1 MWERLS
7 AAARDSFSAS
17 PPRDAPDAPPTQ
29 PAPKVTAEA
38 IVCLFGVHFHNRRG
52 NEVSWSCASSSAP
65 PAVRRAGFLDGVEFK
80 AMPSGVDKLEE
91 DFVLFRQRDLYG
103 LAVFSARRAASDAR
117 GAIYHSVGALATEH
131 GALAAV
137 ANGLR
142 DAAEALNAAPEGDR
156 PAVYA
161 ALEAR
166 YRSGDLALDAAP
178 RDDED
183 DLSVLR
189 GSLGN
194 LAFFY
199 GASVFT
205 LWKAVLLRRR
215 ILFYSPVP
223 VGIVCERAHA
233 VSGLL
238 AHSLDPSVAPL
249 LAAPEDELLFVNVAD
264 LDDLAAR
271 RTYVACTSEKVL
283 ADKTRAYDVFVDN
296 RRVVV
301 AGDGGARGA
310 PVTPPED
317 HIPGEDRDADDDLVF
332 PFLNSVVFGERTR
345 RRHRAFGAR
354 RGSVTAPRVVA
365 DDDSALALTEG
376 DRLRWRA
383 MRRRMQTRGA
393 AVGGATEDLD
403 AVVADAFGAA
413 NDRVLEGLLVAARTG
428 VDVTTLSSFESFGLH
443 RSDRAFLRALADELR
458 VDHPGFKDSAT
469 WTSDATRTPS
479 RPPRPPRDSWTATP
493 KRQAPPL
500 P

>member
-80 AMPSGVDKLEE
+80 AMPSGVDKLDE

-199 GASVFT
+199 G
-205 LWKAVLLRRR
+205 R
-215 ILFYSPVP
+215 P
-223 VGIVCERAHA
+223 
-233 VSGLL
+233 
-238 AHSLDPSVAPL
+238 
-249 LAAPEDELLFVNVAD
+249 
-264 LDDLAAR
+264 
-271 RTYVACTSEKVL
+271 
-283 ADKTRAYDVFVDN
+283 
-296 RRVVV
+296 
-301 AGDGGARGA
+301 
-310 PVTPPED
+310 
-317 HIPGEDRDADDDLVF
+317 
-332 PFLNSVVFGERTR
+332 
-345 RRHRAFGAR
+345 
-354 RGSVTAPRVVA
+354 
-365 DDDSALALTEG
+365 ALALTEG

-383 MRRRMQTRGA
+383 MRRRMQTRARRSA
-393 AVGGATEDLD
+393 ATADLD
-403 AVVADAFGAA
+403 AVVAGAFSAA

-428 VDVTTLSSFESFGLH
+428 VDVTTLSSFEGFGLH

>member
-65 PAVRRAGFLDGVEFK
+65 PAVRRAGFLDGRRR
-80 AMPSGVDKLEE
+80 AGD
-91 DFVLFRQRDLYG
+91 G
-103 LAVFSARRAASDAR
+103 ARR
-117 GAIYHSVGALATEH
+117 VGGRRERA
-131 GALAAV
+131 
-137 ANGLR
+137 R

-238 AHSLDPSVAPL
+238 AHSLDPSVASL

-301 AGDGGARGA
+301 AGDGDARGA
-310 PVTPPED
+310 PRTPPED
-317 HIPGEDRDADDDLVF
+317 HIPGEDRDEDDDLVF

-393 AVGGATEDLD
+393 AVGGATADLD
-403 AVVADAFGAA
+403 AVVAALSAA

-428 VDVTTLSSFESFGLH
+428 VDVTTLSSFSFGLH
-443 RSDRAFLRALADELR
+443 RSDRVPPALADELR